1 MPIYEPDYVEY
12 TVTTGHITIA
22 MDDGVRL
29 PAYWAHPQLGTKFPC
44 VAVIHDWWGLTS
56 MVRRLANLFAQMG
69 HYVIVP
75 DLFNSAIASTPQEAM
90 RLVEQLGDDG
100 YPYIHHALSVL
111 ETHHQSNHS
120 VAAIGM
126 GMGGSLAFEAA
137 VTRDD
142 LEVAVAYGGFPD
154 RYLGRLRN
162 CNTAI
167 CAFYGTEEPYV
178 KVEEIA
184 RLRKELAESTVGMA
198 HELHIVDGL
207 GHDFFSD
214 SFSDAQREKSREV
227 LKKTLEFLDQ
237 HLESPTGF
245 SNNPGA

>member
-12 TVTTGHITIA
+12 SVTSGHIAIS
-22 MDDGVRL
+22 MDDGTQL
-29 PAYWAHPQLGTKFPC
+29 PAYWAHPQLGSKFPG

-56 MVRRLANLFAQMG
+56 IVRRLANLFAQMG

-75 DLFNSAIASTPQEAM
+75 DLFNGAVANTPQEAM
-90 RLVEQLGDDG
+90 RLVERLGDNG
-100 YPYIHHALSVL
+100 YPYIHHALGVL

-137 VTRDD
+137 ITRDD
-142 LEVAVAYGGFPD
+142 LEVAVAFGGFPD
-154 RYLGRLRN
+154 RYLGRLKD
-162 CNTAI
+162 CNTAV

-178 KVEEIA
+178 KVEDIA
-184 RLRKELAESTVGMA
+184 ELRKELSESTVGLT
-198 HELHIVDGL
+198 HELHIVESL

-214 SFSDAQREKSREV
+214 SFTDAQRERSRDV
-227 LKKTLEFLDQ
+227 LTKTFEFLDE
-237 HLESPTGF
+237 HLDSPTGF
-245 SNNPGA
+245 SNDPGA